1 MYHLSARGRGLPR
14 QCAHWLAMTCK
25 NLQGVSVC
33 KDATASP
40 LSLRGAKRRGNPFSL
55 RQYKTK
61 RNTFGEYVR
70 RYEFAQG
77 SANLPGFPAGKTDCR
92 RCAHWCA
99 MTNSAGVRAPRHGCN
114 VPPFRQGTRIAT
126 PVCALARN
134 DMQKLARCQRLQ
146 GRYSLPPVIARS
158 EATWQSVLLAAV
170 QNEKEYFW
178 RIRKALRIRPRQCQ
192 LARLPCGETDCRT
205 SSPQSPPCP
214 APLGL
219 LSPQRVPLCGAP
231 CTGSQ

>member
-1 MYHLSARGRGLPR
+1 MAPTAASLPSFSAGMRIAAPAPCNRR
-14 QCAHWLAMTCK
+14 RVT
-25 NLQGVSVC
+25 VFS
-33 KDATASP
+33 T
-40 LSLRGAKRRGNPFSL
+40 SLRGAKRRGNPFSL

-219 LSPQRVPLCGAP
+219 LSPQRVPLCGAS

>member
-1 MYHLSARGRGLPR
+1 MTPPPCHCEERSDGTIRSPAVAQSKEQRLRRIRKSA
-14 QCAHWLAMTCK
+14 T
-25 NLQGVSVC
+25 
-33 KDATASP
+33 
-40 LSLRGAKRRGNPFSL
+40 
-55 RQYKTK
+55 
-61 RNTFGEYVR
+61 
-70 RYEFAQG
+70 
-77 SANLPGFPAGKTDCR
+77 NLPQRQQACPFPCGDADCR

-146 GRYSLPPVIARS
+146 GCYSLPPVIARS
-158 EATWQSVLLAAV
+158 EATGQSVLLAAV

-178 RIRKALRIRPRQCQ
+178 QIRKALRIRPRQCQ
-192 LARLPCGETDCRT
+192 LARLPCGETDCHT